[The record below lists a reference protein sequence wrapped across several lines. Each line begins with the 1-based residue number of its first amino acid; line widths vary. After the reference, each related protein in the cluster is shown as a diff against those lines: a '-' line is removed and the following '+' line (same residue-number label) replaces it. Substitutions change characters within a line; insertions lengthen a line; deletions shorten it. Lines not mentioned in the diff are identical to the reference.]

1 MKIKQVAVAFAG
13 VGALALLGAAL
24 QGRAAEAK
32 SVPTVLRAQ
41 AIELV
46 DARGRVR
53 AQLNVNGEQVVLRLR
68 DAAGTV
74 RVKLGADEAG
84 SGLLLLDEA
93 TEPGVHLLATR
104 NGTSL
109 ALQRGEQRRVLT
121 P

>member
-1 MKIKQVAVAFAG
+1 MRVQQLAVALVA

-24 QGRAAEAK
+24 QGRPAEAK
-32 SVPTVLRAQ
+32 GVPTVLRAQ

-46 DARGRVR
+46 DTSGRVR
-53 AQLNVNGEQVVLRLR
+53 AQLNVQNGQVVFRLR
-68 DAAGTV
+68 DADGTV

-93 TEPGVHLLATR
+93 TEPGVQLLATR

-109 ALQRGEQRRVLT
+109 ALQRAGQRRVLT